1 MYKTVRSFIES
12 RINKETI
19 LERPK
24 SIEFGHLSTPIA
36 FSLAKELK
44 KNPKVI
50 AEELGDL
57 FKSEIFEKIESV
69 GGYINFHLSE
79 SFLDRFATTALR
91 NPETFAKDSQKQE
104 RILLEYVS
112 ANPTGPLH
120 IGHARGAVIGDVLY
134 KVAKHLGYSITS
146 EYYVNDAG
154 NQIRLL
160 GVSINLAARK
170 LRGLEV
176 EYPESYYR
184 GEYIDDIA
192 DLAMQQ
198 YGDRC
203 LEAELIDTLS
213 EFGKELMLAEIKDN
227 LKNAGI
233 SFDKYISEKAVLEK
247 SDQVLKKLKLNGAIY
262 VKDGK
267 EWLKSEMYG
276 DEKDRVVVRE
286 TGEPTYLAGDIIY
299 HDDKFARG
307 FDRYINIWGA
317 DHHGYIAR
325 VKASIRHLG
334 YDDSKLEVILSQMVS
349 LLKGGEPY
357 KMSKRA
363 GNFILMK
370 DVLDDIGKSALRFI
384 FISKSSDTHLEFDVD
399 DLNKE
404 DSSNPIFYINYA
416 YARINTLLE
425 KSSYSKEEIV
435 EESLSGCNSELRMLL
450 FESLLLQK
458 VLEEAFAKREM
469 QKISD
474 YLKNLASMFHAAY
487 NKERIIGSNNEKKI
501 LKTFLLTA
509 LSIKTACEIIGVDLK
524 ERM

>member
-1 MYKTVRSFIES
+1 MYKTVKSFINS
-12 RINKETI
+12 RISKETL
-19 LERPK
+19 LEKPK
-24 SIEFGHLSTPIA
+24 SAEFGHLSTPIA

-44 KNPKVI
+44 KNPKEI
-50 AEELGDL
+50 AKELSEL
-57 FKSEIFEKIESV
+57 FKCEMFDKIETV

-79 SFLDRFATTALR
+79 TFLDRFATEALK
-91 NPETFAKDSQKQE
+91 NPETFAKGDQKE
-104 RILLEYVS
+104 EKILLEYVS

-120 IGHARGAVIGDVLY
+120 IGHARGAIIGDVLY
-134 KVAKHLGYSITS
+134 RVAKHLGYSITS
-146 EYYVNDAG
+146 EYYINDAG

-160 GVSINLAARK
+160 GLSIHLAAKK
-170 LRGLEV
+170 LSGLEV
-176 EYPESYYR
+176 EYPENYYK
-184 GEYIDDIA
+184 GEYIEDLA
-192 DLAMQQ
+192 KLAMQK
-198 YGDRC
+198 YGKKC
-203 LEAELIDTLS
+203 LEESFIETLS
-213 EFGKELMLAEIKDN
+213 EFGKDLMLEEIKDS
-227 LKNAGI
+227 LKSAGI
-233 SFDKYISEKAVLEK
+233 VFDRYVSEKEILKKSKEVLER
-247 SDQVLKKLKLNGAIY
+247 LKLNNAIY
-262 VKDGK
+262 TKEGK

-286 TGEPTYLAGDIIY
+286 SGEPTYLAGDIVY

-325 VKASIRHLG
+325 VKAAIRHLG
-334 YDDSKLEVILSQMVS
+334 YDDSKLEIILSQMVS
-349 LLKGGEPY
+349 LLKGNKPY

-363 GNFILMK
+363 GSFILMR
-370 DVLDDIGKSALRFI
+370 DVLEDIGKSALRFM

-399 DLNKE
+399 DLSKE

-425 KSSYSKEEIV
+425 KSSYAKEEII
-435 EESLSGCNSELRMLL
+435 EESLDGCNSDLRMLL

-474 YLKNLASMFHAAY
+474 YLKNLASMFHAIY
-487 NKERIIGSNNEKKI
+487 NKERVIGSNSEKKI
-501 LKTFLLTA
+501 LKIFLLTA
-509 LSIKTACEIIGVDLK
+509 LSIKTACDIIGVELK